1 MVLLRDLNSVFKL
14 EKDIQKNQ
22 LAQKYFVKLHPIY
35 KLMISDKLDKAIR
48 EVPDFPKPGINFKDI
63 TTILLDPELSTEII
77 DAFIERLKGKK
88 VDAIVGVESRG
99 FLFGLMLANKMG
111 IPFVPI
117 RKVGKLPG
125 ETLKFK
131 YNLEYGSAEVEVHKS
146 DVKEGWNVVVHDDL
160 LATGGTACAAS
171 ELIQQLGAKVAAFA
185 FVISLDFLN
194 GNERLEKYSK
204 EIISLKRY

>member
-1 MVLLRDLNSVFKL
+1 
-14 EKDIQKNQ
+14 
-22 LAQKYFVKLHPIY
+22 
-35 KLMISDKLDKAIR
+35 MISDKLDKAIR
-48 EVPDFPKPGINFKDI
+48 EVPNFPKEGINFKDI
-63 TTILLDPELSTEII
+63 TTLLLNPELSTEIV

-88 VDAIVGVESRG
+88 IDAIVGVESRG
-99 FLFGLMLANKMG
+99 FLFGFLLANKMK

-131 YNLEYGSAEVEVHKS
+131 YDLEYGSAEMEVHKS

-185 FVISLDFLN
+185 FVISLDYLKD
-194 GNERLEKYSK
+194 NEKLEKYSK